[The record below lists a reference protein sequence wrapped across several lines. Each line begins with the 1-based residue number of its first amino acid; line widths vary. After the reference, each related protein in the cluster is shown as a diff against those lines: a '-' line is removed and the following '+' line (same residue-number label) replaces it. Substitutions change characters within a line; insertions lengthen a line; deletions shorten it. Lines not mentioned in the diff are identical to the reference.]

1 MKIKRLE
8 ISGFKSFADKV
19 VLDFQQ
25 GVTGVVGPN
34 GCGKSNI
41 VDAIRWCMGEQSAK
55 HLRGKSMEDVIFAGS
70 DNRRPLG
77 MAEVSLVFSTE
88 DGRAP
93 ARYLDYAEIQLTRR
107 LYRDGESDYLIN
119 KTPCRLLDITELFMD
134 TGVGTRAYSI
144 IEQGKI
150 GQILHSRPEER
161 RFLIEEAAGVTK
173 FKSRKQL
180 ALKKIESTRYNL
192 TRLTDVLGEIRRQ
205 LSSLQRQAKKAEKFR
220 EHRDELREIELLF
233 TAREYRETQELC
245 RQAEQELAAL
255 NDRIREVFSALALS
269 DVRVEQARVG
279 LLEAEKVLTTAQED
293 IYRIRGEF
301 SAAESGLEF
310 QRKEL
315 AGLEGRLARWGA
327 EADELEQRLKEC
339 AAQRELL
346 ELRRDTSAVES
357 AGMADG
363 LQQAEMDLASQQE
376 SEEELQRLLEGRRK
390 ELFEALSESA
400 QFKSRQEIARKRLS
414 GVSERLERHG
424 REEIQ
429 LAERLALSHR
439 RAAELD
445 GELAAATA
453 GQEECRVELTR
464 LRSQE
469 DELKKRLPEQE
480 KLWQARRDSLNR
492 AASRLHSLKELEAQF
507 AGYGLGVKN
516 LMKATELQS
525 GFSGLLADSIETAPE
540 LEAAVEAVLA
550 DRLQCII
557 VCAGDAEAV
566 RSLTFLRE
574 QNGGRVGLALP
585 LNSGPLPL
593 PVLDGATPLAGQVK
607 VAGPCSGLV
616 RHLLGSALL
625 VEDIG
630 SAIELARSHPTLS
643 FVTRSGDMAAQ
654 GGIVTGGSTDQVQK
668 GIIHKK
674 REIKELEAQVV
685 ALELEVAALG
695 KERDD
700 LRRQSQETAEGLKAT
715 GAQVHQMEL
724 RLAGLHKDRQQAADE
739 IARVD
744 ERLAVQAL
752 ESANLIEEKEG
763 LEAEL
768 KLTAGRLTETGSA
781 SQELEQAVARL
792 KAELDTRREQLAAV
806 RERVTT
812 IRVQVATLREQHEA
826 HLRGIAD
833 LERQSQ
839 DLLRRMTTDRE
850 DTEKGSAERLHLQTA
865 ITSGSGRL
873 EELLRRQLAA
883 ESRLAEVRG
892 AYDAAGSELAA
903 AEAQAR
909 QFREESDAVRQSQAG
924 LNLRFST
931 LSMRSE
937 HLEQGLLE
945 KSRITMAEALARLE
959 AVEFDE
965 PARRERQVV
974 LQRLLDEMGEV
985 NLMAIDEYAG
995 MEERFTFLSAQKDD
1009 LEESL
1014 RSLQQAIQ
1022 RINRTTRQRFQE
1034 TYDLVNAKFQEVFP
1048 RLFCGGR
1055 AELRLTNEEDLL
1067 ETGIDIIVQP
1077 PGKKLQ
1083 NVTLLS
1089 GGEKALT
1096 AVALIFSIFLIKPTP
1111 FCLLDEVDAPLDDAN
1126 IGRFNEMVREMS
1138 AISQFIIITHN
1149 KATMQVAD
1157 TLYGITMEEP
1167 GASKVVSVRLH

>member
-8 ISGFKSFADKV
+8 IAGFKSFADRV
-19 VLDFQQ
+19 ILDFQQ

-77 MAEVSLVFSTE
+77 VAEVSLVFSTE

-93 ARYLDYAEIQLTRR
+93 AKFLDYAEIQLTRR

-180 ALKKIESTRYNL
+180 ALKKIEATRQNL
-192 TRLTDVLGEIRRQ
+192 TRLADVLGEIRRQ
-205 LSSLQRQAKKAEKFR
+205 LASLQRQAKKAEKFR

-233 TAREYRETQELC
+233 TARDYRQTQEQ
-245 RQAEQELAAL
+245 RGQAERELALL
-255 NDRIREVFSALALS
+255 NDRIREVFSSSALS
-269 DVRVEQARVG
+269 EARVEQSRLSV
-279 LLEAEKVLTTAQED
+279 LEAEKLLTTAQED
-293 IYRIRGEF
+293 IYRVRSEF

-315 AGLEGRLARWGA
+315 YGLEGRLTRLES
-327 EADELEQRLKEC
+327 EAGELEKRLKEC

-346 ELRRDTSAVES
+346 ELRRDTSAVEA
-357 AGMADG
+357 AGMTDALQRAETGLSEQQQTEDG
-363 LQQAEMDLASQQE
+363 
-376 SEEELQRLLEGRRK
+376 LQRLLEGRRK

-400 QFKSRQEIARKRLS
+400 QFKSRQDNARKRLV
-414 GVSERLERHG
+414 GVVERLERHG

-429 LAERLALSHR
+429 LAERLELSR
-439 RAAELD
+439 SRAAELD
-445 GELAAATA
+445 AELAAAGTVLEGRRA
-453 GQEECRVELTR
+453 EQAR

-480 KLWQARRDSLNR
+480 KSWQARRDDLAR
-492 AASRLHSLKELEAQF
+492 AASRLHSLKELETQF
-507 AGYGLGVKN
+507 AGYGQGVKTI
-516 LMKATELQS
+516 MQAKELQS
-525 GFSGLLADSIETAPE
+525 GFSGLLADSIETVPE
-540 LEAAVEAVLA
+540 LEAAVEAALA
-550 DRLQCII
+550 DRLQCV
-557 VCAGDAEAV
+557 VCAGDAEAL
-566 RSLTFLRE
+566 RSLDYLKE

-585 LNSGPLPL
+585 LDFDPLPL
-593 PVLDGATPLAGQVK
+593 PDVAGAAPLADRVK
-607 VAGPCSGLV
+607 VTGPCRGLI
-616 RHLLGSALL
+616 RRLLGSVML
-625 VEDIG
+625 VDNMPR
-630 SAIELARSHPTLS
+630 AIELARLHPELS
-643 FVTRSGDMAAQ
+643 FVTAGGDMAAQ
-654 GGIVTGGSTDQVQK
+654 GGIITGGSSDQVQK

-674 REIKELEAQVV
+674 REIKDLEERV
-685 ALELEVAALG
+685 AVLEQEVAGLG

-700 LRRQSQETAEGLKAT
+700 LRRQSQETSEGLKVA
-715 GAQVHQMEL
+715 GAELHQSEL
-724 RLAGLHKDRQQAADE
+724 KLAVLRKDRQQAADE
-739 IARVD
+739 IARVE
-744 ERLAVQAL
+744 ERLAVQTL
-752 ESANLIEEKEG
+752 ESANLTEEKES
-763 LEAEL
+763 LETEL
-768 KLTAGRLTETGSA
+768 KLAAERLAATGSA
-781 SQELEQAVARL
+781 SQELELAVARL
-792 KAELDTRREQLAAV
+792 KSELDAHREHLTAAREQ
-806 RERVTT
+806 VTT
-812 IRVQVATLREQHEA
+812 IRVQTATLREQHEA
-826 HLRGIAD
+826 QLRGIAD

-839 DLLRRMTTDRE
+839 DLVRRMTSDRD
-850 DTEKGSAERLHLQTA
+850 DTEKGCAERTQLQTA
-865 ITSGSGRL
+865 IAAGSGLL
-873 EELLRRQLAA
+873 EALMRQQLTA
-883 ESRLAEVRG
+883 EARLAEIRT
-892 AYDAAGSELAA
+892 AYETAGSELAG
-903 AEAQAR
+903 AEARAR
-909 QFREESDAVRQSQAG
+909 ELREENNTVRQSQAE

-931 LSMRSE
+931 LSMQAE
-937 HLEQGLLE
+937 HLEQGLLD
-945 KSRITMAEALARLE
+945 KSRLSMTEALARLD

-965 PARRERQVV
+965 AVRRARQTE

-985 NLMAIDEYAG
+985 NLMAIDEYAD
-995 MEERFTFLSAQKDD
+995 MEQRFTFLSAQRED
-1009 LEESL
+1009 LEDSL

-1126 IGRFNEMVREMS
+1126 IGRFNDMVREMCTV
-1138 AISQFIIITHN
+1138 SQFIIITHN